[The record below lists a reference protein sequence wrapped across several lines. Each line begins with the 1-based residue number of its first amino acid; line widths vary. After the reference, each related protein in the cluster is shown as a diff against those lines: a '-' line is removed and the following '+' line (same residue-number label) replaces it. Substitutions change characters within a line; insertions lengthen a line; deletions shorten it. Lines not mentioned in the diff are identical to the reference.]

1 MYIVTEVGNIPIGA
15 KKLVTITKDE
25 KDIVKIGYARVSTE
39 GQHLEPQ
46 LEALRRVGCDRIYSE
61 KLTGT
66 HRERPQLQE
75 MLRNLREGDLISVVK
90 IDRIARSISDLFNI
104 ADEIKASGAHLNIID
119 QGIDSSTPTGQ
130 LLFGILGSLAQF
142 EVSLIKERAAAGRE
156 SARARG
162 VKFGRKSKLTAE
174 DREQIQFLH
183 QEKGYSWTELAKR
196 FECSRQTIYRIL
208 KGA

>member
-1 MYIVTEVGNIPIGA
+1 VR
-15 KKLVTITKDE
+15 
-25 KDIVKIGYARVSTE
+25 IGYGRVSTV
-39 GQHLEPQ
+39 GQKLEPQ
-46 LEALRRVGCDRIYSE
+46 LEALEKAGCEKIYSE

-66 HRERPQLQE
+66 NRDRPELQE
-75 MLRNLREGDLISVVK
+75 LLRGLRQGDTVTVAK
-90 IDRIARSISDLFNI
+90 IDRLARSMSDLFKI
-104 ADEIKASGAHLNIID
+104 ADEIKASGAHLRIID
-119 QGIDSSTPTGQ
+119 QGIDSGTPTGQ

-142 EVSLIKERAAAGRE
+142 EISLIKNRAEAGRV

-162 VKFGRKSKLTAE
+162 VKFGRKPKISNE

-208 KGA
+208 KAA